1 MERFFRWWCDH
12 KCDNIAIAIL
22 IVFIELSCCSF
33 RLLQDHSASTGVHS
47 HALDTLKAKLE
58 EAENKLKSEQ
68 ESQKKLEV
76 CHHYKNTALTLQRL
90 AIRGE
95 VCFLIWTLFNL
106 VCVAL
111 KGMVLRC
118 FGLLLIILV

>member
-1 MERFFRWWCDH
+1 M
-12 KCDNIAIAIL
+12 
-22 IVFIELSCCSF
+22 SCCSF

-76 CHHYKNTALTLQRL
+76 CHYYKNTALTLQRL
-90 AIRGE
+90 VIEWSGGGGG
-95 VCFLIWTLFNL
+95 CFLKGAIL
-106 VCVAL
+106 VCVAP
-111 KGMVLRC
+111 KGVVFEVFWSAFDH
-118 FGLLLIILV
+118 FGLK